1 MKTVLTRGKTRAFQ
15 TRRFFEFETNTK
27 ASILKSTVVYHLN
40 GKNRFVNGLG
50 IWWAKMPGLVI
61 YILLTYNRPI
71 YRERL
76 GRARPDPWFQEVKN
90 RPFAR
95 FSHMVQNHTCWDA
108 SCTVGKRNKGRS
120 RWTFTSCFVLEVPLG
135 NWRPRIVQRAYF
147 KWYCK

>member
-15 TRRFFEFETNTK
+15 TRRFFEFETNTE

-90 RPFAR
+90 RPLAR
-95 FSHMVQNHTCWDA
+95 FSHMVQKSHMLGRKLYSGKTKQRQVKVDFHELLCFGSPTVQLA
-108 SCTVGKRNKGRS
+108 SQDRTKGV
-120 RWTFTSCFVLEVPLG
+120 FQMVL
-135 NWRPRIVQRAYF
+135 
-147 KWYCK
+147 